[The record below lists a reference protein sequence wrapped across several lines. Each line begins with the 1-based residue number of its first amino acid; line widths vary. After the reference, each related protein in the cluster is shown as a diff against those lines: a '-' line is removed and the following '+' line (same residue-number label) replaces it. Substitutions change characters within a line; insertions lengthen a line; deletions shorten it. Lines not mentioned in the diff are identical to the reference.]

1 MLACACIIYI
11 HAYIISKS
19 GGWYMYIISG
29 IIGVGGALGAYSG
42 GVNLCSSLTV
52 LLYIRKF
59 KDYTGI

>member
-19 GGWYMYIISG
+19 GGWYIISG